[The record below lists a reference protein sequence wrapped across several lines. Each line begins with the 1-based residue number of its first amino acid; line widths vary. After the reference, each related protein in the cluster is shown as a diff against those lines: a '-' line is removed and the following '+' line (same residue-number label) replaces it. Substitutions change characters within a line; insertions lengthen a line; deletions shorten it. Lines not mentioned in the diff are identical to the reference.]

1 MSNKQIDFL
10 VSKAKSLRLDIFN
23 KFLEVK
29 QGHPGSIYSIL
40 DATVA
45 LFYGGIINEGNKLQ
59 DKFVK

>member
-1 MSNKQIDFL
+1 MKVIITIMSNKQIDFL

-45 LFYGGIINEGNKLQ
+45 LLWRDNKVRG
-59 DKFVK
+59 K

>member
-45 LFYGGIINEGNKLQ
+45 LFMEG
-59 DKFVK
+59 